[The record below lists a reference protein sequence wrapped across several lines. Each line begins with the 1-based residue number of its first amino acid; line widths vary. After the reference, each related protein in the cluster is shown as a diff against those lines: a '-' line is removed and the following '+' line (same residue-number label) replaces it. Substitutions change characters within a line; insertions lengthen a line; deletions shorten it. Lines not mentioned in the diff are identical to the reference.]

1 MTDPSRDMPDRTPR
15 LPLASAF
22 NLRDFGGCPTED
34 GRVVRRGM
42 LYRCGTMSLLTDA
55 DAEALRALGIRAICD
70 FRRPNERVAEPTRWH
85 SADVDYYA
93 RDYSGSSGVL
103 AEMLKGEQATA
114 EEMREAMIALYRDI
128 AFDHAESYRAMFSQI
143 LDGRVPILINCAAG
157 KDRTGAGAA
166 FILAAVGVSRETIV
180 DDYLLTNSQADW
192 DWRLAQGET
201 RLSRARRAMPHAVA
215 PVLAADITYLDTL
228 FETLDARH
236 GGVLGYLEQVLDVNA
251 ATRSALREALLEA

>member
-1 MTDPSRDMPDRTPR
+1 MTPPRHDMSEHVSR

-70 FRRPNERVAEPTRWH
+70 FRRPNERAAEPTRWH

-93 RDYSGSSGVL
+93 RDYTGSSGVL
-103 AEMLKGEQATA
+103 AEMLKGAETTA
-114 EEMREAMIALYRDI
+114 EDMREAMIALYRDI
-128 AFDHAESYRAMFSQI
+128 AFDHAESYRAMFGQI
-143 LDGRVPILINCAAG
+143 LGGRVPILINCAAG

-166 FILAAVGVSRETIV
+166 FILAAIGVSRETIV
-180 DDYLLTNSQADW
+180 EDYLLTNSQADW
-192 DWRLAQGET
+192 DWRLAQRET
-201 RLSRARRAMPHAVA
+201 RLSRTRRAMPHVVA
-215 PVLAADITYLDTL
+215 PMLAADIAYLDTL

-236 GGVLGYLEQVLDVNA
+236 GGVVGYLEQVLGIDA
-251 ATRSALREALLEA
+251 ATRAALRQALLET